1 MISHVSLEVLYIEY
15 HVFLCVG
22 EREIEKLRPT
32 LLLLIILNVT
42 AIYGVL
48 WGGFSH
54 SILQL
59 NIGSK
64 KLYPKS
70 QSSK

>member
-48 WGGFSH
+48 
-54 SILQL
+54 
-59 NIGSK
+59 
-64 KLYPKS
+64 
-70 QSSK
+70 